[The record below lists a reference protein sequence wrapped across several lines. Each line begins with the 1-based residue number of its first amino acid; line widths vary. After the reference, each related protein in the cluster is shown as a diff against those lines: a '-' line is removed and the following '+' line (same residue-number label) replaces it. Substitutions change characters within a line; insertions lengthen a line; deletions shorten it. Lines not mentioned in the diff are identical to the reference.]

1 MSKQPEVHIAY
12 GQGIARKV
20 FAKRGNHTEAH
31 LSEVEVAAIGAVGYL
46 DGMRDSGRD
55 ELLAALKQ
63 LLAEVE
69 EMTRRSGWAGNGG
82 RAMASAAIAKVEGQ
96 S

>member
-1 MSKQPEVHIAY
+1 MSKHNTDKY
-12 GQGIARKV
+12 HGL
-20 FAKRGNHTEAH
+20 NNTE
-31 LSEVEVAAIGAVGYL
+31 LQSAVYRL
-46 DGMRDSGRD
+46 DTLNR

-82 RAMASAAIAKVEGQ
+82 RAMASAAIDKAESQ